1 MTCPHVIPPIPSP
14 DCALPLQV
22 FEFMASDLEAI
33 IKDKSVVL
41 SPADIKSY
49 MLMLLKGLAAC
60 HSKWV
65 IHRCV
70 KQN

>member
-1 MTCPHVIPPIPSP
+1 
-14 DCALPLQV
+14 
-22 FEFMASDLEAI
+22 MASDLEAI

-65 IHRCV
+65 IHRFV
-70 KQN
+70 HTLLFAG

>member
-1 MTCPHVIPPIPSP
+1 MPLPCPSTVH
-14 DCALPLQV
+14 QV
-22 FEFMASDLEAI
+22 FEFMVSDLEAV

-41 SPADIKSY
+41 SPGDVKSY

-65 IHRCV
+65 IHR
-70 KQN
+70 